1 LAYNGRHMKK
11 ILMSIKNALRGL
23 VYAYKWDKSFRLE
36 VWGSAGFV
44 VVSIFLWPLSG
55 VEFIL
60 LTLSYFLI
68 LITELINTAVEQML
82 ERLHP
87 EKNEFIGKSKD
98 IASAAVFMAFIFAIV
113 VVAILLQ
120 TRFF

>member
-1 LAYNGRHMKK
+1 M
-11 ILMSIKNALRGL
+11 
-23 VYAYKWDKSFRLE
+23 E

-44 VVSIFLWPLSG
+44 FVAILLWPLSG

-60 LTLSYFLI
+60 LTLAYFLI

-87 EKNEFIGKSKD
+87 QRHELIGKSKD
-98 IASAAVFMAFIFAIV
+98 VASAAVLMAFVFAVIV
-113 VVAILLQ
+113 VAVLVQ

>member
-1 LAYNGRHMKK
+1 MKK
-11 ILMSIKNALRGL
+11 IIVSIGNALRGL
-23 VYAYKWDKSFRLE
+23 KHAYEWDKSFRLE
-36 VWGSAGFV
+36 AWGFV
-44 VVSIFLWPLSG
+44 GFIIVGVLLWPLSG
-55 VEFIL
+55 IEVIL

-87 EKNEFIGKSKD
+87 EKNELIGKSKD
-98 IASAAVFMAFIFAIV
+98 VASSAVFMAFIFAIIV
-113 VVAILLQ
+113 VIVMLQ

>member
-1 LAYNGRHMKK
+1 MIKK
-11 ILMSIKNALRGL
+11 IINSVKNAIRGL
-23 VYAYKWDKSFRLE
+23 KHAYKWDKSFRLE
-36 VWGSAGFV
+36 VWGSVGFIIV
-44 VVSIFLWPLSG
+44 GVLLWPLSG
-55 VEFIL
+55 MEVIL

-87 EKNEFIGKSKD
+87 EKHELIGKSKD
-98 IASAAVFMAFIFAIV
+98 IASAAVFMAFIFAIIV
-113 VVAILLQ
+113 IAVMIQ